1 MSRLFVTATGTD
13 IGKTHVSALILSQLK
28 AKGLNP
34 LGLKPVLSGFDD
46 EGVAE
51 SDPARLLE
59 AMGEAATL
67 ESIATIAPWRFRA
80 PLSPDMAARAEG
92 RTLPFEEM
100 VAFCLE
106 TAGRHEGPLLVEGV
120 GGVMVP
126 LDDRHTVLDWMAEL
140 GFPAVLVAG
149 TYLGT
154 LSHTLTA
161 LEVLKARS
169 IPVRAVVLS
178 ESPNATVSTDETV
191 VTLRRFMDA
200 GGFAQTNI
208 WVVPRGGDNKAP
220 DLTDLLTQ

>member
-1 MSRLFVTATGTD
+1 MTRLFVTATGTD
-13 IGKTHVSALILSQLK
+13 IGKTHVSALLLRQLK

-46 EGVAE
+46 GDLAG

-67 ESIATIAPWRFRA
+67 EGIATIAPWRFRA
-80 PLSPDMAARAEG
+80 PLSPDMAARTEG
-92 RTLPFEEM
+92 RTLAYEEM
-100 VAFCLE
+100 VAFCAE

-126 LDDRHTVLDWMAEL
+126 LDDRHTVLDWMSAL

-154 LSHTLTA
+154 ISHTLTA
-161 LEVLKARS
+161 LEVLKARNL
-169 IPVRAVVLS
+169 PVRAVVLS
-178 ESPNATVSTDETV
+178 ETADATVPTQETL

-200 GGFAQTNI
+200 GGLAGVDI
-208 WVVPRGGDNKAP
+208 RVVPRGGEDKAP